1 MEENKKYYN
10 LSNPQKS
17 IWLTEQHY
25 INTNVG
31 NIVGILDFKE
41 NINIELLK
49 EAVNLVVEK
58 NEALRTGF
66 IFLDGELKQF
76 IKDFESFNIDILEM
90 QNPIEYIKEF
100 SNIQFDM
107 EKDMLFHF
115 EIIKLNNN
123 TIKLISRFHHIIT
136 DAWSLSLIISE
147 IVEIYTKL
155 QNKTDMIDKYYGYSN
170 YIEDEKKYIVSD
182 KYFKDQ
188 SYWNEIYDTEPQI
201 LNFKKIE
208 NKNIANAKRFE
219 YVLEQKI
226 SDKIKT
232 YCKENNI
239 STYCFFLTCLQLYI
253 SKGFNIEDVI
263 IGNPFLNRK
272 NHKERQSIGMYVNTL
287 PIRLKTDY
295 EKSIKELL
303 KENNTIIRNT
313 LKHEQYPY
321 NDILEYVKDKYNI
334 NQNLYNV
341 LFSYQN
347 AQDNR
352 KDTKLKYST
361 QWVFNNNISDNL
373 EMHIHDR
380 DDNGT
385 FNIVYDYQENVFT
398 NNQIDKLNKR
408 YSNIINQLLSGKK
421 HLVKDIEI
429 ISKEEKNKILDI
441 YNDTYLNFSKER
453 QLKSVYNVILNNNK
467 HKSNNIALEE
477 NESKIT
483 YKELFERVNKL
494 ANLLKEKFEIKE
506 NENIGIITD
515 KSIDTIIR
523 NTCNIKNKLYCSS
536 NRSELSDYKKRIYD
550 IKCRNKNNTIHK

>member
-1 MEENKKYYN
+1 MEEKKKYN
-10 LSNPQKS
+10 LSNTQKS

-25 INTNVG
+25 IDTNVG

-49 EAVNLVVEK
+49 KAVNLVVEK
-58 NEALRTGF
+58 NEALITGF
-66 IFLDGELKQF
+66 VFIDGELKQF
-76 IKDFESFNIDILEM
+76 IKDFENFDIDIMEM
-90 QNPIEYIKEF
+90 QNPIEYIKDF
-100 SNIQFDM
+100 SNIRFNL

-115 EIIKLNNN
+115 EIIKLNDNK
-123 TIKLISRFHHIIT
+123 IKLISRFHHIIT

-147 IVEIYTKL
+147 IVKIYTDLKSGIGIFD
-155 QNKTDMIDKYYGYSN
+155 NYYSYSN
-170 YIEDEKKYIVSD
+170 YIEDEKKYIISD

-188 SYWNEIYDTEPQI
+188 IYWNEVFNTEPQI
-201 LNFKKIE
+201 LNFNKIE
-208 NKNIANAKRFE
+208 NKNIANAERFQ
-219 YVLEQKI
+219 YILDKKM
-226 SDKIKT
+226 SDKIKK
-232 YCKENNI
+232 YCNENKI

-253 SKGFNIEDVI
+253 SKEFNIEDVI

-272 NHKERQSIGMYVNTL
+272 NHKERESIGMYVNTL
-287 PIRLKTDY
+287 PIRFKTDY
-295 EKSIKELL
+295 EKNIIDLL
-303 KENNTIIRNT
+303 RENNTIIRNT

-352 KDTKLKYST
+352 KNTELKYST
-361 QWVFNNNISDNL
+361 QWVFNNNIADNL

-385 FNIVYDYQENVFT
+385 FNIVYDYQQNVFKEE
-398 NNQIDKLNKR
+398 QIHKLNER
-408 YSNIINQLLSGKK
+408 YNYIINQLLSNKK
-421 HLVKDIEI
+421 SIVKDIEI
-429 ISKEEKNKILDI
+429 ISKEEKDKILNV
-441 YNDTYLNFSKER
+441 YNDTYISFLKEK
-453 QLKSVYNVILNNNK
+453 QLKNVYNVILNNNK
-467 HKSNNIALEE
+467 HKTNNIALED
-477 NESKIT
+477 NEIKIT

-494 ANLLKEKFEIKE
+494 SNLLKENFEIKE

-523 NTCNIKNKLYCSS
+523 NTCNIKN
-536 NRSELSDYKKRIYD
+536 
-550 IKCRNKNNTIHK
+550 

>member
-1 MEENKKYYN
+1 MEEKKKYYN

-25 INTNVG
+25 TNTNVG
-31 NIVGILDFKE
+31 NIVGILDFEE

-49 EAVNLVVEK
+49 KAVNLVVEN

-66 IFLDGELKQF
+66 VFIDGELKQT
-76 IKDFESFNIDILEM
+76 IKEFESFNIDIMEM
-90 QNPIEYIKEF
+90 QNPIEYIKDF
-100 SNIQFDM
+100 SNIQFDL
-107 EKDMLFHF
+107 EKDTLFHF

-123 TIKLISRFHHIIT
+123 VIKLISRFHHIIT

-155 QNKTDMIDKYYGYSN
+155 QYGTKIFDKYYSYSD

-188 SYWNEIYDTEPQI
+188 NYWNEIFNTEPQI

-208 NKNIANAKRFE
+208 NKNIARAKRFE
-219 YVLEQKI
+219 CILDKKL
-226 SDKIKT
+226 SDKIKKH
-232 YCKENNI
+232 CKENNL

-253 SKGFNIEDVI
+253 SKEFNIEDII

-272 NHKERQSIGMYVNTL
+272 NHKERESIGMYVNTL

-295 EKSIKELL
+295 EKTIMELL

-352 KDTKLKYST
+352 KNTELKYST
-361 QWVFNNNISDNL
+361 EWVFNNNIGDNL

-385 FNIVYDYQENVFT
+385 FNIVYDYQENIFT
-398 NNQIDKLNKR
+398 NEQINKLNER
-408 YSNIINQLLSGKK
+408 YNNIINQLLDKK
-421 HLVKDIEI
+421 KKLVKDIEI
-429 ISKEEKNKILDI
+429 ISKKEKNKILNI
-441 YNDTYLNFSKER
+441 YNNTYMSFSKEK
-453 QLKSVYNVILNNNK
+453 QLKSVYNIILNNNRN
-467 HKSNNIALEE
+467 KSNNIALEDS
-477 NESKIT
+477 ESKIT
-483 YKELFERVNKL
+483 YKELFERINKL
-494 ANLLKEKFEIKE
+494 SNLLKEKFEIKE

-523 NTCNIKNKLYCSS
+523 NTCNIK
-536 NRSELSDYKKRIYD
+536 D
-550 IKCRNKNNTIHK
+550 